1 MSFLADATENNDA
14 RPLSQSETPKESIPL
29 YEETTTY
36 VAPEENL
43 ATYET
48 TAEYETT
55 TTFSSPLHVQ
65 GEQQM
70 EEDTKSGENF
80 SQDMPSTTSTES
92 MFSVDILKS
101 TVGHSENN
109 DFESE
114 KSFSMDESMMDIS
127 KGMPLEETSGV
138 SQGNELEDQGGM
150 GVESGVTATILDSN
164 KSEVELMAEFE
175 SNEEKYKNFPTSPA
189 STRR

>member
-14 RPLSQSETPKESIPL
+14 RPLSQPETPKESIPL

-138 SQGNELEDQGGM
+138 SQGNEMEDQGGV
-150 GVESGVTATILDSN
+150 GVVSGITTTSLDSN

-189 STRR
+189 RTRR

>member
-14 RPLSQSETPKESIPL
+14 RSLSQPETPKESIPL

-101 TVGHSENN
+101 KVGHSENN

-138 SQGNELEDQGGM
+138 SQGNEMEDQGGVR
-150 GVESGVTATILDSN
+150 VENRITTTSLDSN
-164 KSEVELMAEFE
+164 KSEAELMAEFE

>member
-14 RPLSQSETPKESIPL
+14 RPLSQPETPKESIPV

-80 SQDMPSTTSTES
+80 SQEMPLTTSTES

-138 SQGNELEDQGGM
+138 SQGNEMEDQGGV
-150 GVESGVTATILDSN
+150 GVESGITTTSLDSN

-175 SNEEKYKNFPTSPA
+175 TNEEKYKNFPTSPA
-189 STRR
+189 RTRR

>member
-1 MSFLADATENNDA
+1 MSFLAEATENNDA
-14 RPLSQSETPKESIPL
+14 RPLSQPETPKESIPL

-55 TTFSSPLHVQ
+55 TTFSSPVQ

-80 SQDMPSTTSTES
+80 SQEMPLTTSTES

-109 DFESE
+109 EFESE

-138 SQGNELEDQGGM
+138 SQGNKLEDQGGM
-150 GVESGVTATILDSN
+150 GVENRITTTSLDSN
-164 KSEVELMAEFE
+164 KSEAELMAEFE

>member
-14 RPLSQSETPKESIPL
+14 RPLSQPETPKESIPL

-55 TTFSSPLHVQ
+55 TTFSSPLQ

-80 SQDMPSTTSTES
+80 SQEMPSTTTTET

-138 SQGNELEDQGGM
+138 SQGNELEDQGGV
-150 GVESGVTATILDSN
+150 GVEKRITTTSLDSN
-164 KSEVELMAEFE
+164 KGEAELLAEFE

>member
-14 RPLSQSETPKESIPL
+14 RPLSQSETPKESIPV

-138 SQGNELEDQGGM
+138 SQGNEMEDQGGV
-150 GVESGVTATILDSN
+150 GVENRITTTSLDSN
-164 KSEVELMAEFE
+164 KSEAELMAEFE
-175 SNEEKYKNFPTSPA
+175 TNEEKYKNFPTSPA

>member
-138 SQGNELEDQGGM
+138 SQDNEMEDQGGV
-150 GVESGVTATILDSN
+150 GVENRITTTSLDSN
-164 KSEVELMAEFE
+164 KSEAELMAEFE
-175 SNEEKYKNFPTSPA
+175 TNEEKYKNFPTSPA

>member
-14 RPLSQSETPKESIPL
+14 RPLSQSETPKESIPV
-29 YEETTTY
+29 YEETTSN

-55 TTFSSPLHVQ
+55 TTFSSPLQ

-109 DFESE
+109 EFESE

-138 SQGNELEDQGGM
+138 SQGNEMEDQGGV
-150 GVESGVTATILDSN
+150 GVENRITTTSLDSN
-164 KSEVELMAEFE
+164 KSEAELMAEFE
-175 SNEEKYKNFPTSPA
+175 TNEEKHKNFPTSPA

>member
-1 MSFLADATENNDA
+1 MSFLADARENNEA
-14 RPLSQSETPKESIPL
+14 RPLSQPETPKESIPV

>member
-80 SQDMPSTTSTES
+80 SQEMPSTTTTET

-101 TVGHSENN
+101 KVGLSENN
-109 DFESE
+109 EFESE

-138 SQGNELEDQGGM
+138 SQGNEMEDQGGV
-150 GVESGVTATILDSN
+150 GVENRITTTSLDSN
-164 KSEVELMAEFE
+164 KSEAELMAEFE

>member
-14 RPLSQSETPKESIPL
+14 RPLSQPETPKESIPV
-29 YEETTTY
+29 YEETTSY

-138 SQGNELEDQGGM
+138 SQGNEMEDQGGV
-150 GVESGVTATILDSN
+150 GVENRITTTSLDSN
-164 KSEVELMAEFE
+164 KSEAELMAEFE

>member
-1 MSFLADATENNDA
+1 MSFLADATKNNDA
-14 RPLSQSETPKESIPL
+14 RPLSQSETPKESIPV

-138 SQGNELEDQGGM
+138 SQGNEMEDQGGV
-150 GVESGVTATILDSN
+150 GVENRITTTSLDSN
-164 KSEVELMAEFE
+164 KSEAELMAEFE
-175 SNEEKYKNFPTSPA
+175 TNEEKYKNFPTSPA

>member
-1 MSFLADATENNDA
+1 M
-14 RPLSQSETPKESIPL
+14 
-29 YEETTTY
+29 
-36 VAPEENL
+36 APEENL

-80 SQDMPSTTSTES
+80 SQDMLSTISTES

-138 SQGNELEDQGGM
+138 SQGNELEDQGGV
-150 GVESGVTATILDSN
+150 GVEKRITTTSLDSN
-164 KSEVELMAEFE
+164 KSEAELMAEFE